1 MTIKEW
7 AVANPDKAAV
17 IVVTILAAIV
27 GSLGNLL
34 ADHVDGDKHPR
45 LYQLGR
51 VLQNAGI
58 ALPKLADR
66 IILLFQGAKPSE
78 PVKPTSA
85 DGKLLVIG
93 FAVLVGGLAIATTAA
108 CGTGAA
114 ACKVVDVA
122 SNTCAVVRYLAPDG
136 TVEELDAHDLE
147 QAAAAKKAAR
157 QRAQVKP

>member
-34 ADHVDGDKHPR
+34 ADHVDGEKHPR

-66 IILLFQGAKPSE
+66 VVLLLQGAKPSE

-85 DGKLLVIG
+85 DGKLLAIG
-93 FAVLVGGLAIATTAA
+93 FAVLVGGIATTAA

-122 SNTCAVVRYLAPDG
+122 SDACTVVRYLGPDG
-136 TVEELDAHDLE
+136 TVEDLTAE
-147 QAAAAKKAAR
+147 DLGDLAAAK
-157 QRAQVKP
+157 QRARARAKVAVP

>member
-1 MTIKEW
+1 MTPKEW

-17 IVVTILAAIV
+17 IAVTILAAIV

-34 ADHVDGDKHPR
+34 ADHVDGEKNPR

-93 FAVLVGGLAIATTAA
+93 FAVLVGGLATTAA

-114 ACKVVDVA
+114 ACKVVNVA
-122 SNTCAVVRYLAPDG
+122 SDTCAVVRYLGPDG
-136 TVEELDAHDLE
+136 QIEDLDANDL
-147 QAAAAKKAAR
+147 AVLARAKRIAR
-157 QRAQVKP
+157 ERAEAQVAP